1 MLHQETVE
9 ANTFRL
15 LKNLMQDEELSSF
28 SLAGGTSLALLL
40 GHRMSIDLGLFTP
53 IPFNAKDLEQ
63 HLIDKYDFKSSYLRG
78 YTLKGMIGNVNIDC
92 IRHDYPFIKD
102 TIITEGIRLYSIE
115 DVSAMK
121 LSAIADNGTRLKD
134 FIDIACLSTQCS
146 LTEMLKAYGKK
157 FSNSNS
163 VRAIKG
169 LSYYD
174 DVNFNESIL
183 MINGSYRWDMI
194 RERICEM
201 QSNPDK
207 IFPSLPLVLG

>member
-1 MLHQETVE
+1 
-9 ANTFRL
+9 
-15 LKNLMQDEELSSF
+15 
-28 SLAGGTSLALLL
+28 
-40 GHRMSIDLGLFTP
+40 
-53 IPFNAKDLEQ
+53 
-63 HLIDKYDFKSSYLRG
+63 
-78 YTLKGMIGNVNIDC
+78 
-92 IRHDYPFIKD
+92 
-102 TIITEGIRLYSIE
+102 
-115 DVSAMK
+115 MK

-146 LTEMLKAYGKK
+146 LTDMLKAYEKK

-194 RERICEM
+194 RERIYEM

-207 IFPSLPLVLG
+207 IFSSLPLEFS